1 MEEIIGLMVALSVAA
16 ERLVEITKGVVPF
29 LATAREEPR
38 QEKLRKSALQVL
50 ALASGIVV
58 TFLAEPML
66 ATTLP
71 ATWHNTTGLVVI
83 GLMASGGSGFW
94 NVILSYLLQVK
105 DIKRQTLQQLQMANA
120 KPELPSA
127 EIATLRA
134 VKSVQDIAA

>member
-29 LATAREEPR
+29 LAIAREEPR

-71 ATWHNTTGLVVI
+71 ATWHSTTGLVVI

-105 DIKRQTLQQLQMANA
+105 DIKRQTLQQLQMANTR
-120 KPELPSA
+120 PELPSA
-127 EIATLRA
+127 EIATLRP

>member
-29 LATAREEPR
+29 LAIAREEPR

-66 ATTLP
+66 ASTLP
-71 ATWHNTTGLVVI
+71 ETWHSTTGLVVI

-127 EIATLRA
+127 EIATLRP